1 MPGLQTLAQEKLLQ
15 MYRTMWRIRAFEEA
29 ADALYVKGL
38 VCGSIHT
45 SIGQEA
51 VATGVCTA
59 LRKGDLIYSSHRGH
73 GHSIAM
79 GAPMD
84 RMMAELLGRKTG
96 LCKGKGGSMHV
107 VDTRVGMLGA
117 NGIVGAGIPLAT
129 GSALAMKLKKQP
141 NVAVAFFGD
150 GASNHGY
157 FHEGLNMAAIWK
169 LPVVFVCENN
179 GFAIT
184 FSVKRSTSVEDISDR
199 ARGYGIPGATV
210 DGMDLFAAYEA
221 ALVATE
227 RARAGQGPSLLEF
240 KTYRYKGHSRGDPAY
255 GPYRTKEEWE
265 EWKQRDAIPRA
276 AQALGLSE
284 AEAKQI
290 EEEARAEAEAASKFA
305 VDSPFPDVSEA
316 LDDIYA

>member
-1 MPGLQTLAQEKLLQ
+1 MPGLQTLPQEKLLQ
-15 MYRTMWRIRAFEEA
+15 MYSTMWRIRAFEEA

-73 GHSIAM
+73 GHSIGM

-157 FHEGLNMAAIWK
+157 FH
-169 LPVVFVCENN
+169 
-179 GFAIT
+179 
-184 FSVKRSTSVEDISDR
+184 
-199 ARGYGIPGATV
+199 
-210 DGMDLFAAYEA
+210 
-221 ALVATE
+221 
-227 RARAGQGPSLLEF
+227 
-240 KTYRYKGHSRGDPAY
+240 
-255 GPYRTKEEWE
+255 
-265 EWKQRDAIPRA
+265 
-276 AQALGLSE
+276 
-284 AEAKQI
+284 
-290 EEEARAEAEAASKFA
+290 
-305 VDSPFPDVSEA
+305 
-316 LDDIYA
+316 